1 MELQYQMSILS
12 VCFMMLQFAEYNLL
26 VRVRVCQVQNGQ
38 TRRKKVWQ
46 PQAFQAGFLT
56 FKLNLIFNSVII
68 LLESSA
74 ASASSNGKWYVSG
87 KMKE

>member
-1 MELQYQMSILS
+1 
-12 VCFMMLQFAEYNLL
+12 MMLKFAEYNLL

-46 PQAFQAGFLT
+46 PQAFQAGLT

>member
-1 MELQYQMSILS
+1 
-12 VCFMMLQFAEYNLL
+12 MMLKFAEYNLL

-46 PQAFQAGFLT
+46 PQAFQAGLT
-56 FKLNLIFNSVII
+56 FKLKIFNSVII

-87 KMKE
+87 KMKELC